1 MEYLPCGDLLSY
13 LRKSR
18 GIEGKYH
25 CGEGEAAELT
35 TYDFVTFA
43 RQVATGMAFL
53 ASKGVY
59 GKLK

>member
-1 MEYLPCGDLLSY
+1 MARPLVTVITA
-13 LRKSR
+13 
-18 GIEGKYH
+18 IEGKYH